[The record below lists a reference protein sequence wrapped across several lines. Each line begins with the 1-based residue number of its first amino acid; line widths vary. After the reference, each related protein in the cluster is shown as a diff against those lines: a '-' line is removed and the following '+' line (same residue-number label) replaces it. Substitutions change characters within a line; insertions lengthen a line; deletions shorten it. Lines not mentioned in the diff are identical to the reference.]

1 MLSRFNQSC
10 EALKKSF
17 EDGDRRDAC
26 PTRGLRHAFAQVLQ
40 TETGK
45 ALTVSFTAA
54 NTKSVSWPK
63 RIGGGLAGFAAL
75 WGVVAFVTARAT
87 KRERK

>member
-1 MLSRFNQSC
+1 M
-10 EALKKSF
+10 KKCF

-63 RIGGGLAGFAAL
+63 RIGGGLAGFLAL
-75 WGVVAFVTARAT
+75 WVLVAFVTDRSGRKET
-87 KRERK
+87 KT

>member
-1 MLSRFNQSC
+1 VAKVRPLRVN
-10 EALKKSF
+10 LRT
-17 EDGDRRDAC
+17 RR
-26 PTRGLRHAFAQVLQ
+26 LRQAFAQVLQ

-45 ALTVSFTAA
+45 AMTVSFTAA

-75 WGVVAFVTARAT
+75 WTVVAFVTARLP
-87 KRERK
+87 KRESKTLAT